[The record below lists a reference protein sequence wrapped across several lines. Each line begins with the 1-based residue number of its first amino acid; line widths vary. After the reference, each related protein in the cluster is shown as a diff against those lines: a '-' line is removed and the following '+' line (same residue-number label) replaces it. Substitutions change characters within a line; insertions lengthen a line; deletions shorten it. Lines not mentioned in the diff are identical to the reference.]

1 MSFIEIDGVKFIPES
16 QSHPLLRRTIPQ
28 FMWHQDIRVQSI
40 SPSPFDPETDQ
51 NFYLHTAR
59 WDYFDDPQVR
69 DICRRVMAVFNA
81 CGWQQPHIIFG
92 SITSMLRDEPLQRL
106 SEFTHQKVVD
116 YAHPAYGNEADMN
129 RLKLGRM
136 IKLLPQNLKATPL
149 RFAGWVV
156 AAKDAPMVA
165 YLVNRYKNFVMC
177 RQCKQ
182 NDIGT
187 HLPYH
192 GAMKRSLVLCRSC
205 WRRGEL
211 THLARRQPRFNREPG
226 QFALD
231 KERWLNLALR
241 FVAYNQTIGVQD
253 VVSTSLETMYNAGM
267 TPSQAANFDYRRA
280 MDKSGNRRLW
290 LATKKCDQPEI
301 QASQLTLL

>member
-1 MSFIEIDGVKFIPES
+1 
-16 QSHPLLRRTIPQ
+16 
-28 FMWHQDIRVQSI
+28 MWHQDIRVQSI

-59 WDYFDDPQVR
+59 WNYFDDPQVR

-81 CGWQQPHIIFG
+81 CGRQQPHIIFG
-92 SITSMLRDEPLQRL
+92 SITSMLRDEPLERL
-106 SEFTHQKVVD
+106 SEFAHQKVVD

-129 RLKLGRM
+129 RLKLARM

-156 AAKDAPMVA
+156 AAKDAPMAV
-165 YLVNRYKNFVMC
+165 YLVNRYK
-177 RQCKQ
+177 
-182 NDIGT
+182 D
-187 HLPYH
+187 Y
-192 GAMKRSLVLCRSC
+192 VLCRSC

-211 THLARRQPRFNREPG
+211 IHLARRQPRFNREPG

-231 KERWLNLALR
+231 KARWLKLALR

-253 VVSTSLETMYNAGM
+253 AVSTSLVSRYNAGM

-280 MDKSGNRRLW
+280 VDKSGSRRLW